1 MNHTIEIALV
11 ALAVLVVGIIYYVV
25 TKESEVSSQIRSIAK
40 AVEDLHRELFMMDK
54 RLKQELEIIAS
65 LQESVPVS
73 QHSLHAELG
82 REVNEIS
89 VPILESLGQ
98 IEGSLSAYKEK
109 TENRLRYLEERI
121 RNLSLP
127 TSISGLDDEK
137 VISRY
142 NQGIEVDAIAKEL
155 RLSKAEVEFVLK
167 INQLR

>member
-1 MNHTIEIALV
+1 MNHGIEIALI
-11 ALAVLVVGIIYYVV
+11 ALTVMVIGLIYFVI
-25 TKESEVSSQIRSIAK
+25 TKEAEMSSQIRSVAK
-40 AVEDLHRELFMMDK
+40 AVNDLQRELFAMDK
-54 RLKQELEIIAS
+54 RLKQELEIMTS
-65 LQESVPVS
+65 LQESVPREH
-73 QHSLHAELG
+73 HSLHAELG

-89 VPILESLGQ
+89 VPIMESLGH
-98 IEGSLSAYKEK
+98 IEGSFSAYKEK

-137 VISRY
+137 VIGRY
-142 NQGIEVDAIAKEL
+142 NQGLEVDAIAKEL

>member
-11 ALAVLVVGIIYYVV
+11 ALAVMVVGVIYYII
-25 TKESEVSSQIRSIAK
+25 TKEGEVSSQIRSIAK
-40 AVEDLHRELFMMDK
+40 AVDDLHRELFVMDK
-54 RLKQELEIIAS
+54 RLKQELEIITS
-65 LQESVPVS
+65 LQESVPAS
-73 QHSLHAELG
+73 QNSLHSELG
-82 REVNEIS
+82 REVNELS
-89 VPILESLGQ
+89 VPILESLTH
-98 IEGSLSAYKEK
+98 IEDSFSGYKDK

-142 NQGIEVDAIAKEL
+142 NQGSEIDTIAKEL

>member
-1 MNHTIEIALV
+1 MNYTIEIALV
-11 ALAVLVVGIIYYVV
+11 ALAILLMGLIYYVI
-25 TKESEVSSQIRSIAK
+25 TKEGEVASQIRSIAK
-40 AVEDLHRELFMMDK
+40 AVDDLHRELFVMDK
-54 RLKQELEIIAS
+54 RLKQELEIITS
-65 LQESVPVS
+65 LQESAPVN
-73 QHSLHAELG
+73 QNSLHAELG
-82 REVNEIS
+82 REVSEIS
-89 VPILESLGQ
+89 VPILESLAH

-142 NQGIEVDAIAKEL
+142 NQGLEVDTIAKEL

>member
-1 MNHTIEIALV
+1 MNHTIEIALI
-11 ALAVLVVGIIYYVV
+11 ALAVMVVGLIYYVI
-25 TKESEVSSQIRSIAK
+25 TKEGEVSSQIRSIAK

-54 RLKQELEIIAS
+54 RLKQELEIITS
-65 LQESVPVS
+65 LQESVPRE